1 MTDSRQPP
9 SRRDQILA
17 ALAHMLETNPGQ
29 HVTTAALAKAVG
41 VSEAALYRHFPSK
54 FKMFESL
61 IGFAEEAIFTRVNQI
76 SAEPVPTQTQLQ
88 KILAVILNFAER
100 NPGISR
106 ILTGEAIT
114 GEDERLRQRVAQLFE
129 RVETHVRQLLRQ
141 AELAEGQRTPVTTS
155 ATANLLTA
163 YAEGR
168 IAQYVRSGFRK
179 RPTEHWDEQWQLL
192 GRSLLLPVPS
202 LAE

>member
-1 MTDSRQPP
+1 MTESPQTP

-17 ALAHMLETNPGQ
+17 ALAGMLESHPGK
-29 HVTTAALAKAVG
+29 HITTAALARAVG

-76 SAEPVPTQTQLQ
+76 SAEAVPAAIQVQ
-88 KILAVILNFAER
+88 KILAVILNLAER

-106 ILTGEAIT
+106 ILAGEAIT

-129 RVETHVRQLLRQ
+129 RVETHLRQLLRQ
-141 AELAEGQRTPVTTS
+141 AEIAERQRPTVTIT

-168 IAQYVRSGFRK
+168 IAQYVRTGFRK
-179 RPTEHWDEQWQLL
+179 RPTEYWDEQWQLL
-192 GRSLLLPVPS
+192 SQGLLVPVPV
-202 LAE
+202 LTG